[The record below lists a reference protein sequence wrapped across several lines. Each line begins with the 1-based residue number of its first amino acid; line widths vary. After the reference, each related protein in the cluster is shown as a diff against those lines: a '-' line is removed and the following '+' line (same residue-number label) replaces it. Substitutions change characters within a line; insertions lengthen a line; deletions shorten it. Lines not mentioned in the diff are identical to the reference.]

1 MAPRPPVPAMVTRL
15 AVKAEVL
22 FGLALVTRHRAPRL
36 AALLALAIVA
46 TAATTEPTPQATAN
60 AVVLIGAILA
70 AIAASR
76 LISPGPAF
84 GAARMTV
91 SPWWVAPAGRL
102 LGALIAV
109 LPVCLAA
116 GLGLAAVAAG
126 HVAMPRLMAV
136 TSVYATAMAA
146 CTMAASAFLGASAA
160 ATLGFL
166 AAFFGVA
173 PPSEMA
179 ALLAGWPA
187 VQHVVLWLWNLLP
200 LPWRAQRWLAGG
212 AWSDPSMLA
221 LWAAI
226 GLAVAGWSLSR
237 PNVALRAAPESA

>member
-1 MAPRPPVPAMVTRL
+1 MVTRL

-46 TAATTEPTPQATAN
+46 TAAATEPTPRAIAN
-60 AVVLIGAILA
+60 AVLLIGAILA

-102 LGALIAV
+102 LGALVAV
-109 LPVCLAA
+109 LPVCLVAA
-116 GLGLAAVAAG
+116 LGLAALGAG
-126 HVAMPRLMAV
+126 HVGMARLMAV
-136 TSVYATAMAA
+136 ASVYATTMAA
-146 CTMAASAFLGASAA
+146 CTMAASAFMGASAA

-179 ALLAGWPA
+179 AVLAGWPP
-187 VQHVVLWLWNLLP
+187 VQHVVVWLWNLLP
-200 LPWRAQRWLAGG
+200 LPWRAQRWWAGG
-212 AWSDPSMLA
+212 AWSDPLMLA
-221 LWAAI
+221 LWAGI
-226 GLAVAGWSLSR
+226 GVAVAGWSLSR
-237 PNVALRAAPESA
+237 PYGARGTASESA

>member
-1 MAPRPPVPAMVTRL
+1 MVSRL

-46 TAATTEPTPQATAN
+46 TAATTEPGPGAVGN
-60 AVVLIGAILA
+60 AVLLIGAILA

-84 GAARMTV
+84 AAARMTV
-91 SPWWVAPAGRL
+91 SDWWVAPAGRL

-109 LPVCLAA
+109 LPVCLVA
-116 GLGLAAVAAG
+116 GLALAAVAAG
-126 HVAMPRLMAV
+126 HVAMARLMAV
-136 TSVYATAMAA
+136 VTVYAATMAA
-146 CTMAASAFLGASAA
+146 CTMAASAFMGASAA

-179 ALLAGWPA
+179 ALLAAWPPA
-187 VQHVVLWLWNLLP
+187 QHTVVWLWNLLP

-212 AWSDPSMLA
+212 AWSDPLMLG

-237 PNVALRAAPESA
+237 PNGALRAAPESA

>member
-1 MAPRPPVPAMVTRL
+1 
-15 AVKAEVL
+15 
-22 FGLALVTRHRAPRL
+22 
-36 AALLALAIVA
+36 LLALAIVA
-46 TAATTEPTPQATAN
+46 TAATTEPTPGAVAN
-60 AVVLIGAILA
+60 AVLLIGAILA

-76 LISPGPAF
+76 LIGPGPAF

-102 LGALIAV
+102 LGALVAV
-109 LPVCLAA
+109 LPVCLVA

-126 HVAMPRLMAV
+126 HVGMARLMAV
-136 TSVYATAMAA
+136 AGVYATTMAA
-146 CTMAASAFLGASAA
+146 CTMAASAFMGASAA

-166 AAFFGVA
+166 AAFLGVA

-179 ALLAGWPA
+179 ALLAAWPPAQHA
-187 VQHVVLWLWNLLP
+187 VVWLWNLLP

-212 AWSDPSMLA
+212 AWSDPLMLA

-226 GLAVAGWSLSR
+226 GLSVAGWSLSR
-237 PNVALRAAPESA
+237 PHGARRGASESA